1 MAMPIPFRAT
11 FVLASLA
18 LGIAE
23 PAGRAQTNPANA
35 PVEESVFKDATKSAA
50 AADAAP
56 ASTKLARPKRE
67 RVMSEDL
74 AATLAVGMPKYSPP
88 KPPEKKVDAPATDNA
103 DARDANKPKNG
114 IIRLPDYVVRE
125 TRSPVF
131 KDRDLATP
139 DRKADIG
146 MKRYAGL
153 NFGPFASLNRPI
165 ALAMVQEQERLDNMS
180 ELADDAKTSTR
191 AGDTATA
198 NYIMRESQK
207 TYLRGDNQAPTY
219 GIGK

>member
-1 MAMPIPFRAT
+1 MAMPNPFRAP
-11 FVLASLA
+11 FVMASLA
-18 LGIAE
+18 WGIVA
-23 PAGRAQTNPANA
+23 PAGLAQVNPANA
-35 PVEESVFKDATKSAA
+35 PVEESVFKDATKSAE

-56 ASTKLARPKRE
+56 PSTKIARPKRD

-88 KPPEKKVDAPATDNA
+88 KPPEKKIDVPAAENA
-103 DARDANKPKNG
+103 DADKPKNG

-191 AGDTATA
+191 AGDKATA